1 MALTLEQ
8 FQAKRRKQVQEQILS
23 GKALQKSALFTHTNT
38 IVRIFISGLNSA
50 NRSIGRYSVRPTLA
64 GRKSFVTKKGF
75 NKFAGTK
82 AKRRKLQWRTVGG
95 KKLFI
100 VRGGYK
106 AIREADG
113 RFTTFVVLV
122 RTDAMRK
129 DFARAPH
136 RVANNKYVADIHRKE
151 NIVKAV
157 SNEKRFGGKIF
168 NLTKSEQDFFN
179 NKHNEFV
186 IKAFTV

>member
-8 FQAKRRKQVQEQILS
+8 FQAKRRQQVQEQILS
-23 GKALQKSALFTHTNT
+23 GIALQKAAVFTHTKT
-38 IVRIFISGLNSA
+38 IVRIFINGLNSA

-75 NKFAGTK
+75 NQFAGTK
-82 AKRRKLQWRTVGG
+82 AKRKKLQWRTVGG

-106 AIREADG
+106 AIRQADG

-136 RVANNKYVADIHRKE
+136 RVANNKYVADIRREE
-151 NIVKAV
+151 NIIKLI
-157 SNEKRFGGKIF
+157 SNEKRFGGKISD
-168 NLTKSEQDFFN
+168 LTQSEKDFFN
-179 NKHNEFV
+179 NKHNELV
-186 IKAFTV
+186 AKAFTV